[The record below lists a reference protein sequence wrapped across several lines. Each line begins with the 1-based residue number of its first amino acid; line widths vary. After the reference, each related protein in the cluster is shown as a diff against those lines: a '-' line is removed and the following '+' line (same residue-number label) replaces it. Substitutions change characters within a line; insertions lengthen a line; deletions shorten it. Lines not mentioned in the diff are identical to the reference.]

1 MGLFDSIIGAISNPE
16 QQGNAGQL
24 GNILNTVEQIS
35 NSTGTDPS
43 TMQSA
48 LGIVGNYVRSAL
60 QQKRETEGDE
70 AAQDVV
76 NQFGGTSPNPWAV
89 DSLLSPFIQQEVAQV
104 VQQRT
109 GLDAGMVQ
117 QLLPMLVPIVL
128 NFLKSGANAQNP
140 QAGGNPVL
148 STFLDSDHD
157 GDFDI
162 ADAMGLASRYLGR

>member
-16 QQGNAGQL
+16 QQGSAGQL
-24 GNILNTVEQIS
+24 GNILNTVEHLS

-48 LGIVGNYVRSAL
+48 LGIVGNYVRSSL

-76 NQFGGTSPNPWAV
+76 NQYGDANPNPDAV
-89 DSLLSPFIQQEVAQV
+89 ESLFSPFIQQEVAQV

-109 GLDAGMVQ
+109 GLDAGMIQ
-117 QLLPMLVPIVL
+117 QMLPMLVPIVL
-128 NFLKSGANAQNP
+128 NFLKSGADAQNP
-140 QAGGNPVL
+140 QAGGNSVL
-148 STFLDSDHD
+148 NTFLDSNHD
-157 GDFDI
+157 GDFNI
-162 ADAMGLASRYLGR
+162 ADVMQMASQYLGR